1 MSQGLT
7 PHVTVT
13 AGSVLPLGVLD
24 KNLTN
29 VGVGLKVVGSLTE
42 LVHLF
47 AESGSPLMSY
57 DQTDSQPLEEH
68 PGLRASVKLAGNYA
82 FLAPWTAQGRCEDNA
97 GTKDTEAWR

>member
-1 MSQGLT
+1 MTSGFFST
-7 PHVTVT
+7 GTF
-13 AGSVLPLGVLD
+13 AGTLR
-24 KNLTN
+24 LTN
-29 VGVGLKVVGSLTE
+29 HLALVTE
-42 LVHLF
+42 NRLQF